1 MRITRIR
8 CYRQWQPF
16 VPGTYAT
23 SAGTADGF
31 DSLVVAV
38 DTDEGMTGWGEM
50 APLGSF
56 YDPAFSG
63 GARAAVGI
71 VSRGAAWRR
80 PGPAP

>member
-1 MRITRIR
+1 MRITSIR

-16 VPGTYAT
+16 VTGTYAT

-50 APLGSF
+50 APLGRSTT
-56 YDPAFSG
+56 PAFSG
-63 GARAAVGI
+63 GARAAVGNRA
-71 VSRGAAWRR
+71 RGAPSAR
-80 PGPAP
+80 PAPAP